1 MFNIGGDDKEKL
13 EENMEEIKQLVNESK
28 DEPEEVV
35 DEESKEQEKDSVGD
49 LEGFDQPEPDQ
60 DLQQDENETPEVD
73 GMQNDLENLQSQV
86 QQNVEE
92 QKPEPQE
99 EEPIKEQV
107 QETEAEE
114 SINTT
119 QTRSSQPVPDERGRD
134 EVKELK
140 DEIEDHI
147 SSIEKGRSNRSIKE
161 DVKEINQEREEEE
174 KKQRR
179 EEQPLFLDVESFED
193 IREMVEEMHY
203 LTTEMDD
210 IMEHLVV
217 GVEEDQETVK
227 EAGQVIQE
235 FQTRRNNIEET
246 LKQN

>member
-13 EENMEEIKQLVNESK
+13 EENMEEIKELVNEGN
-28 DEPEEVV
+28 DEPEET
-35 DEESKEQEKDSVGD
+35 DSEEMVEEKEKEFVENP
-49 LEGFDQPEPDQ
+49 EGFELPAPYRETK
-60 DLQQDENETPEVD
+60 ENMNETIEE
-73 GMQNDLENLQSQV
+73 GATQNDLNSLQSEV
-86 QQNVEE
+86 QQNAEE
-92 QKPEPQE
+92 QSPEPLE
-99 EEPIKEQV
+99 EEPKKEQN
-107 QETEAEE
+107 QEKEAEE

-119 QTRSSQPVPDERGRD
+119 QTRSSQSISDERGKD
-134 EVKELK
+134 EVKKLK

-147 SSIEKGRSNRSIKE
+147 SSMEEGRSNGSIKE
-161 DVKEINQEREEEE
+161 DFKERKEGKQHGREE
-174 KKQRR
+174 K
-179 EEQPLFLDVESFED
+179 PLSFLDVKSFED

-210 IMEHLVV
+210 IMEHLVA

-235 FQTRRNNIEET
+235 FQTRRNKIEET